1 MTNDSGGRKALDAA
15 KRMLKEKGYYIVLFL
30 CIAAVGISGYVFIR
44 TAISAHRGGDVTL
57 APGAQSTLD
66 VPLTAKDDR
75 GEAASSASASASD
88 TDTADAAVTT
98 MTDAEVGQIAA
109 DTVIRPVA
117 GETIAAYSMDAL
129 AYNET
134 LRDWRVHCGV
144 DIAAQSGAQVLAA
157 KAGTVSAVYD
167 DDFYGTTVELT
178 HAGGYRTVYANLTPT
193 ALVDVGSTVA
203 AGAVLGAV
211 GDTAIAECASAPHLH
226 FAVLLGGEYVDPET
240 FLS

>member
-15 KRMLKEKGYYIVLFL
+15 RRMLKEKGYYIVLFL

-57 APGAQSTLD
+57 APDAQSTLD

-75 GEAASSASASASD
+75 SDASASASSAD
-88 TDTADAAVTT
+88 TDEQDAAVTT

-134 LRDWRVHCGV
+134 LADWRVHCGV

-167 DDFYGTTVELT
+167 DDLYGTTVELT
-178 HAGGYRTVYANLTPT
+178 HAGGYRTVYSNLTQT
-193 ALVDVGSTVA
+193 ALVDVGQTVA

-226 FAVLLGGEYVDPET
+226 FAVLHGGEYVDPET
-240 FLS
+240 FLP